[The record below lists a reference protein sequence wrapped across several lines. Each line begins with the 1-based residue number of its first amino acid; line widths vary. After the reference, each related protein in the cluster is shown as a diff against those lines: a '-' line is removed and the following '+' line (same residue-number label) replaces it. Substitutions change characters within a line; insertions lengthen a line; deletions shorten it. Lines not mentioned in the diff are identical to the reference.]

1 MTKKDFTYLL
11 LVVLLFSFIFLYQSH
26 LKLSYYKEEATRQD
40 ERIEQLLEDRL
51 ELHHMNQLLNS
62 RIESLEIKNQKK
74 GMISMTNN
82 NYIKHLISESMSI
95 KSENQKL
102 KYKIEQQE
110 KTIYSLND
118 TLLTLRSNIQKL
130 KEKYSQ

>member
-1 MTKKDFTYLL
+1 
-11 LVVLLFSFIFLYQSH
+11 
-26 LKLSYYKEEATRQD
+26 
-40 ERIEQLLEDRL
+40 
-51 ELHHMNQLLNS
+51 
-62 RIESLEIKNQKK
+62 
-74 GMISMTNN
+74 MTNN